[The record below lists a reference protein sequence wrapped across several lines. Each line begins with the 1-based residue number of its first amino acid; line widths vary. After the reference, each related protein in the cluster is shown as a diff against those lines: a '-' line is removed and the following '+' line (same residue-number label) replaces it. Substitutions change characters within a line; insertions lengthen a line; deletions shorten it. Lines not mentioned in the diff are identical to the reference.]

1 MKRKG
6 SPWTGIGTVLLK
18 ESADHLTSARMRFLE
33 ILVFLAALGAVYAAS
48 QRIRDT
54 TGQDPF
60 VLLRLYTTAQE
71 PFMPLVTFLSLLVPL
86 VAIALGF
93 DAVNTEHARR
103 TLSRILAQPIYRD
116 ALLMGKLLAALLTL
130 ALLLL
135 SLWLLIAGLGILF
148 LGVPPSGEEI
158 LRSLAY
164 LLATLAY
171 GGVWLTLAM
180 MCSVLFR
187 QPATSALAALAIWL
201 VFTVFWPILS
211 GLGAQAILS
220 QGSGVAMAA
229 QQSQIEQLIGRISP
243 NMLYGEVTLAL
254 LSPELRSLGP
264 VFLSQLEGALMGAPL
279 PFVQSLLLVWPH
291 LAGLVSAVVLLFTGA
306 YLAFQRQEVRA

>member
-1 MKRKG
+1 MRRKG
-6 SPWTGIGTVLLK
+6 SPWTGLGTVLLK
-18 ESADHLTSARMRFLE
+18 ETADHLTSARMRFLE
-33 ILVFLAALGAVYAAS
+33 ILVFLAAIGAVYAAS
-48 QRIRDT
+48 QRIRQT

-71 PFMPLVTFLSLLVPL
+71 PFMPLVTFLGLLVPL

-93 DAVNTEHARR
+93 DAINTEHARR

-130 ALLLL
+130 GLLLL
-135 SLWLLIAGLGILF
+135 SLWLLIAGLGIVL

-158 LRSLAY
+158 LRSLAF

-201 VFTVFWPILS
+201 IFTVFWPILS

-220 QGSGVAMAA
+220 YGLELGGAA
-229 QQSQIEQLIGRISP
+229 GQSAIEQTIGRLSP

-254 LSPELRSLGP
+254 LSPEVRSLGP
-264 VFLSQLEGALMGAPL
+264 IFLSQLEGALLGAPL
-279 PFVQSLLLVWPH
+279 PFGQSILLVWPH
-291 LAGLVSAVVLLFTGA
+291 LTGLVSAVVLLFTGA
-306 YLAFQRQEVRA
+306 YLIFQRQEVRA